1 MFSPLKY
8 NGAGTTAK
16 HVGIVGY
23 EGGRGGEVVERE
35 GERQGWRGDEGSEE
49 ED

>member
-23 EGGRGGEVVERE
+23 EGGRRDGGEGGRE
-35 GERQGWRGDEGSEE
+35 GERDGGMERR
-49 ED
+49 